1 MCGKAR
7 GEEAVISYGAFPG
20 KICSSGDEAPG
31 EGLGLNLSMG
41 RQALLPP
48 RLQFFLAKRGSA
60 FLNNGDSLTRQDS
73 IE

>member
-7 GEEAVISYGAFPG
+7 GEEVVISYRSFPG

-31 EGLGLNLSMG
+31 EGLGLNLSIG
-41 RQALLPP
+41 RQAFLPP

-60 FLNNGDSLTRQDS
+60 FLNNGDSLTQQDS
-73 IE
+73 TE

>member
-7 GEEAVISYGAFPG
+7 GEEAVISYYDFPG

-48 RLQFFLAKRGSA
+48 RLQLFLANRISA
-60 FLNNGDSLTRQDS
+60 FLDNGDSLTRQDS